1 MSNISRYEQIL
12 AGAAFAVAAALAFTS
27 LIISENN
34 EIEAG
39 TLMAIAQFLLLCA
52 SILHIDYKLHL
63 YGSATSSK
71 RSKKQQSSQSS
82 QV

>member
-1 MSNISRYEQIL
+1 MSNISRFERIL
-12 AGAAFAVAAALAFTS
+12 AGAAFTVAAALAFTS
-27 LIISENN
+27 LLISKNN

-63 YGSATSSK
+63 YGSASSK

-82 QV
+82 QI